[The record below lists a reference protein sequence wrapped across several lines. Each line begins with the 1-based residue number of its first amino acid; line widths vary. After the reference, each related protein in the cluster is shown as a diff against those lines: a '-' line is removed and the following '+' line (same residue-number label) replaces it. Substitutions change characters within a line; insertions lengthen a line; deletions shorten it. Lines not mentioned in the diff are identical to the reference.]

1 MKKFL
6 TIFFL
11 FTSIL
16 FAQEKYTIAVCATS
30 TLEYALVCKKRIF
43 DNMRGEVFIVKQQDK
58 YFTNLNIYDDKEI
71 AKVTLKHASKYVLE
85 QKPYIKEIDENIVKR
100 IDKKKLFIDMNEVIK
115 PIQKIQI
122 KEQNKVEEISI
133 NNDEIINTTNPINQK
148 SIIPLVSA
156 IPDNLEIIGI
166 LPYSEEPEI
175 SQKEDKQKNIVK
187 NNLELKSEVDF
198 GNLNDNNISPEDE
211 DELLHISMEEYDAQN
226 NQQIKTVY
234 EVKNIQKNTLKKE
247 NKNSLNNYENII
259 IKVDSKTNIMDV
271 FAKIGNKEEK
281 IKSYIVST
289 GKNDIKKPLGV
300 GKISQISL
308 NPVWYPTEDTKKS
321 FAKRGIILPN
331 VVPANHKYNYMG
343 AAKLNLT
350 HEVDGKTTYRIHGT
364 LNEKTLGRNE
374 SAGCIRMKNIDVLEL
389 TKLIEDFSNIKS
401 LNRVKVILI

>member
-85 QKPYIKEIDENIVKR
+85 QKPYIKEIDKNIVKR

-115 PIQKIQI
+115 PIQKIEI

>member
-1 MKKFL
+1 MNKFL
-6 TIFFL
+6 AIFFL
-11 FTSIL
+11 FSTIL

-30 TLEYALVCKKRIF
+30 TLEYALVCKKRIY
-43 DNMRGEVFIVKQQDK
+43 DNMRGEVFIVKQQNK

-85 QKPYIKEIDENIVKR
+85 QKPYIKEIDENIVKK
-100 IDKKKLFIDMNEVIK
+100 IDKRKLFIDMNEVIK
-115 PIQKIQI
+115 PTQEIEI

-133 NNDEIINTTNPINQK
+133 NNDEIINTTNPINQE

-156 IPDNLEIIGI
+156 IPDNLEIIGL

-175 SQKEDKQKNIVK
+175 SQKDDKQKDIVK

-198 GNLNDNNISPEDE
+198 GNLHDNNISPEDE

-234 EVKNIQKNTLKKE
+234 EKKSIPKNTLKQE
-247 NKNSLNNYENII
+247 NKNSLNNYENLI
-259 IKVDSKTNIMDV
+259 IKVDSKTNIMEV
-271 FAKIGNKEEK
+271 FAKIGDKEEK

-289 GKNDIKKPLGV
+289 GKNDIKKPLGI

-321 FAKRGIILPN
+321 FAKKGIILPN

-389 TKLIEDFSNIKS
+389 TKLIEEFSNIKS

>member
-115 PIQKIQI
+115 PIQKIEI

-148 SIIPLVSA
+148 SIIPLVSS

-175 SQKEDKQKNIVK
+175 SQKEYKQKNIVK
-187 NNLELKSEVDF
+187 NNSELKSEVDF
-198 GNLNDNNISPEDE
+198 GNLNDNNISPEDQ

-234 EVKNIQKNTLKKE
+234 EVKNIQKNTLKKD
-247 NKNSLNNYENII
+247 NTNSLNNYENII